1 LTLLSS
7 ILIKSLGFNS
17 KTTLLFAMP
26 SGGLQIIF
34 QLTVGF
40 IADKTR
46 QRCLSGIGIHTVSL
60 FAASLLVGLGNV
72 GPLYLRNGQLAA
84 YFIMIGSCAIGYYI
98 LLSMVSSNVL
108 GTTKKTTTNVI
119 LFISMAAAYLVGP
132 QIFRDPPH
140 YYKAKYAT
148 IGLWVASIL
157 TLVIMYFLN
166 TWENKKRDRDA
177 ESSGPP
183 IPGVEFMDLTDKE
196 NKAFRY
202 VV

>member
-1 LTLLSS
+1 
-7 ILIKSLGFNS
+7 
-17 KTTLLFAMP
+17 MP
-26 SGGLQIIF
+26 GGGLQILF
-34 QLTVGF
+34 QLSIGF

-46 QRCLSGIGIHTVSL
+46 QRCLSAIGIQTVSL

-72 GPLYLRNGQLAA
+72 APLYLRNGQLAA
-84 YFIMIGSCAIGYYI
+84 YFIMIGSCAIGYYV

-108 GTTKKTTTNVI
+108 GMTKKTTTNVI
-119 LFISMAAAYLVGP
+119 LFIAMAAGYLVGP

-148 IGLWVASIL
+148 IGLWVVSIL
-157 TLVIMYFLN
+157 ILVIMYFLN
-166 TWENKKRDRDA
+166 TWENRKRDRDA
-177 ESSGPP
+177 EIGML
-183 IPGVEFMDLTDKE
+183 IVPGVEFMNLTDKE